1 MIGKQVD
8 VFFYFVKNRKIQ
20 SCIHDAR
27 WPRARRLLS
36 MQDQVLKCGSED
48 TSR

>member
-8 VFFYFVKNRKIQ
+8 VFFFFVKNRKNQ

-27 WPRARRLLS
+27 RPTARRLLS
-36 MQDQVLKCGSED
+36 MQDQILKYGSEN
-48 TSR
+48 TSG